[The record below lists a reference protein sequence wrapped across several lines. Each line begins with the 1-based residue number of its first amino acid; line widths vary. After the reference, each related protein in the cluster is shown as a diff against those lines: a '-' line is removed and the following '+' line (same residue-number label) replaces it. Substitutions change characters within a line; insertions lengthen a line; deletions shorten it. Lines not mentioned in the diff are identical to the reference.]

1 MSKPKIVKS
10 YKVDLTK
17 LDDKDYIVITLIT
30 DEGEEVFLLE
40 WGFFA
45 RNLAVDII
53 KYNSEV
59 SVRKRYSL

>member
-1 MSKPKIVKS
+1 MSQPKIVKS
-10 YKVDLTK
+10 YKVGLTK
-17 LDDKDYIVITLIT
+17 LDDKDYIVITLTT